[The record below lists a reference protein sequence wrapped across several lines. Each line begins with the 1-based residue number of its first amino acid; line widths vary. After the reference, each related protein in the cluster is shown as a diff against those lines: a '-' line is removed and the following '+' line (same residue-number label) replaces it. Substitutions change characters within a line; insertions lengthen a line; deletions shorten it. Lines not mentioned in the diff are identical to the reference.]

1 MKILFLSFS
10 DFKGG
15 ANIAAYSIFKSLKK
29 NNFFFFAIYSK
40 YKKTKKIFGNLKKI
54 YLIFLRIIEKVI
66 IKIFLKKKYHQSLN
80 IFDTKIIDKINNFNP
95 EIVNIHWINRSM
107 ISLNE
112 INKLKSKIVISL
124 HDMWFLNSTEHY
136 SHNFKE
142 SNDII
147 SQYCMKK
154 KNEIV
159 KKKNIFFIAHN
170 KWMMDNFIK
179 KYPNQKSK
187 IFLCKNYPIDTKL
200 FKPRN
205 KKYLRKKYNLPFDK
219 KIVFFSAQD
228 FSDHRKGYNYFLEIV
243 QKLKNNKEIF
253 FLSLGKKDNY
263 FENLNNLK
271 QIDFLPHTMIADLY
285 SLSDI
290 FLCTSLID
298 NLPLTVLEALSSGNV
313 VLSFKNGGVNEI
325 LKNIGYTYNLGDVSN
340 IIKTL
345 KKLNRKKIEK
355 KSKISRNY
363 ALKNLSA
370 NKIREQYINIFNR
383 VA

>member
-1 MKILFLSFS
+1 M
-10 DFKGG
+10 
-15 ANIAAYSIFKSLKK
+15 
-29 NNFFFFAIYSK
+29 
-40 YKKTKKIFGNLKKI
+40 
-54 YLIFLRIIEKVI
+54 
-66 IKIFLKKKYHQSLN
+66 
-80 IFDTKIIDKINNFNP
+80 
-95 EIVNIHWINRSM
+95 
-107 ISLNE
+107 
-112 INKLKSKIVISL
+112 
-124 HDMWFLNSTEHY
+124 
-136 SHNFKE
+136 
-142 SNDII
+142 
-147 SQYCMKK
+147 
-154 KNEIV
+154 
-159 KKKNIFFIAHN
+159 
-170 KWMMDNFIK
+170 
-179 KYPNQKSK
+179 
-187 IFLCKNYPIDTKL
+187 
-200 FKPRN
+200 
-205 KKYLRKKYNLPFDK
+205 PFDK

-243 QKLKNNKEIF
+243 KKLKNNKEIF

-325 LKNIGYTYNLGDVSN
+325 LKNIGYTYNLGDVGN